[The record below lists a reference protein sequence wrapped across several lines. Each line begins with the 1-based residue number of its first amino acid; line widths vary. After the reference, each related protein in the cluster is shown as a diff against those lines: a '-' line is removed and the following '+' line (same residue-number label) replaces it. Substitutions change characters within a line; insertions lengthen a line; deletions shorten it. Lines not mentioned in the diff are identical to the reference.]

1 MTPQQLKRNNIIL
14 LLSLV
19 ALMTVFPV
27 LSAERVFFRT
37 FVLAA
42 IVLSSMFCLEF
53 AQKTKKIL
61 IPTGLAVI
69 VLLFASIFVD
79 NAYLDVIDH
88 IVTFLFLLLI
98 VVFMV
103 RHIGRTDKVD
113 AAIIV
118 SSVNGYLL
126 LGVLWSLLLYSAY
139 FFESRILPHTL
150 PIIFPGDV
158 QPADHDFIYFS
169 FVTLTTLG
177 YGDIIPVS
185 PLSRAVTLLIS
196 ISGQFYMTLLVALLV
211 GKYLGA
217 KKDS

>member
-14 LLSLV
+14 LISLV
-19 ALMTVFPV
+19 ALM
-27 LSAERVFFRT
+27 
-37 FVLAA
+37 
-42 IVLSSMFCLEF
+42 FCLDF
-53 AQKTKKIL
+53 RRRAQRAI

-69 VLLFASIFVD
+69 VLLFISSFVD
-79 NAYLDVIDH
+79 NDYLDVIDY
-88 IVTFLFLLLI
+88 VLTFLFLLLI
-98 VVFMV
+98 VGAMV

-139 FFESRILPHTL
+139 FFEARILSVAQ
-150 PIIFPGDV
+150 PIIFPGDAP
-158 QPADHDFIYFS
+158 PALHDFIYFS
-169 FVTLTTLG
+169 YVTLTTLG

-185 PLSRAVTLLIS
+185 QLSRAVTLLIC

-211 GKYLGA
+211 GKYLGS
-217 KKDS
+217 KKGD